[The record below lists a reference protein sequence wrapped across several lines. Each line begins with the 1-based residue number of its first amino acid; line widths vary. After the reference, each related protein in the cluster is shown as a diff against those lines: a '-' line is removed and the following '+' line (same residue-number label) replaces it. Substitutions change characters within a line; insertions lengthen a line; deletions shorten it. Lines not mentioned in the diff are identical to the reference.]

1 MAMAMAMARAR
12 ARARAACL
20 GAGRTEG
27 RASSYPGTARTG
39 HPRSVVT
46 HVT

>member
-1 MAMAMAMARAR
+1 MT
-12 ARARAACL
+12 
-20 GAGRTEG
+20 GGEGEG
-27 RASSYPGTARTG
+27 RVPRDRPHEGAASSYPGTARTG